1 MRLAPHIPI
10 TQTVDMLVAQRAVI
24 VGVTATPIVSNGNI
38 YCFSLLRRAASGN
51 GCAIADGSNY
61 HLLHFLLKYL
71 WAKAVLVLINLGQW
85 SIYTVS
91 SLPLTATFGSFS

>member
-1 MRLAPHIPI
+1 MAATAI
-10 TQTVDMLVAQRAVI
+10 Q
-24 VGVTATPIVSNGNI
+24 TATNGNI
-38 YCFSLLRRAASGN
+38 YCFGLLWRAASGN

-61 HLLHFLLKYL
+61 HLLHFLLKYS

-91 SLPLTATFGSFS
+91 SLPLTATLGSLC